1 MRIKKI
7 EAVGFKSF
15 ADREVVVMDEHITG
29 VIGPNGCGKSNI
41 VDAIRWCLGEQRAK
55 HLRGSGMSDVIFS
68 GSSTRGPAGMA
79 EVTIVFEN
87 EGDSPSSYL
96 RFAEIAVTRRLYRD
110 GTSEYL
116 INKVPCRLRD
126 INDMLTGTGV
136 SSKTA
141 YSIIEQGRV
150 GQIVTS
156 KPETRRQ
163 VIDEAAG
170 ITKFKQQKQ
179 QAEKK
184 IEQTRQNL
192 LRVTDVIGE
201 LEGRLGALKRQA
213 QKAERY
219 KRYRTELTD
228 LELWMASHR
237 FLELRA
243 TSRVLEGR
251 RVELDRQVE
260 DLRAESGAREARI
273 EVERV
278 ALRELEG
285 ALSSQQQRLYD
296 LENRIQLIEQDRRF
310 KRQEQDN
317 LRRTAD
323 SSRAEQEAVQRGL
336 AALEHELVEVQER
349 QQLLGDADGI
359 EGLAVRAEALQHE
372 LEDLNARHRAEREQL
387 DRLRG
392 DRNRTSQ
399 RSASVEATLHSRAE
413 STAEL
418 RERVVGMAV
427 DIAELERGFDS
438 DTSELDGERTELAE
452 AESRLIEL
460 RERRQLLDRDRVGLR
475 EQLRSAEVQ
484 VETGRVELMRAR
496 SRLQSLQE
504 IQTRYQACH
513 GGVQVIMDQREQLAE
528 LGAELSAQAG
538 LTWAGSE
545 SRLALGSGGG
555 EARPSPFG
563 RVHGIMADFIRAP
576 AHLEP
581 AVSALLGDRLQGVVV
596 DGPITGASGVALL
609 KRLEEG
615 RTTFL
620 PLRAGSRESY
630 EGEAGE
636 PLGWRFAEG
645 DRDAHG
651 DHGGAIEVVDLR
663 DESESADVETMPRAV
678 VVQDRGPVIR
688 PAMAPALASL
698 LGAEGVLGRLTELV
712 EIEPQQ
718 RELVDML
725 FGDTLVVDRLA
736 RALELWYRLR
746 SVIPVGT
753 PLPATLVTLEGDRIE
768 PSGVVVG
775 GSSNAI
781 DSALLQQRREIAEL
795 EQLVGE
801 LELEFA
807 GMQAR
812 RQGVAERLDEVE
824 RGRETSESEVLE
836 AEKAKVT
843 LAQQLAAGEQARER
857 VTRQLDQLLRTR
869 GELESTLDQ
878 RSGELA
884 DLEIELTDLRER
896 LPELDEASEQAEA
909 RVGALDE
916 ARSHVGNSL
925 TEAKIALASWQEQR
939 NALANTRERLG
950 KQIASERDRT
960 RRLGESAEQAD
971 TRITD
976 LEQTIATMADQHAEL
991 LDEHGRAS
999 MAKHEAVEVHDAA
1012 RLRVDELE
1020 LSIRNLRRGLED
1032 EREALQEVELGLRE
1046 LVLERQHL
1054 ETDIR
1059 DRFDAELRSLII
1071 DYHDRGLS
1079 GPAERERVKELKQV
1093 LARMGE
1099 VNLTAIAEYEEV
1111 STRFEYLTRQR
1122 DDLEDALTQLQDAID
1137 KIDATTKERFVETF
1151 HAVDEMFQKL
1161 FPRLFAGGQAKL
1173 VLTDPNDIL
1182 TTGVDILAQPPGKKV
1197 SSLELLSG
1205 GEKALTA
1212 VSLIF
1217 GIFLIKASP
1226 FCLLDEVDAPLD
1238 EANVGRFCDLV
1249 RELSQRTQ
1257 FIIITHNKRT
1267 MEIADRLYG
1276 VTMQQRGVSKLVSV
1290 NMRRAAAEAH
1300 YS

>member
-55 HLRGSGMSDVIFS
+55 HLRGSGMTDVIFS

-79 EVTIVFEN
+79 EVTITFEN
-87 EGDSPSSYL
+87 EGDSPSAYL
-96 RFAEIAVTRRLYRD
+96 RFSEIAITRRLYRD

-126 INDMLTGTGV
+126 INDMLMGTGV
-136 SSKTA
+136 SAKSA

-201 LEGRLGALKRQA
+201 LEGRIGTLKRQA

-228 LELWMASHR
+228 LELWMATHR

-243 TSRVLEGR
+243 TARVLEGR
-251 RVELDRQVE
+251 RSELERQV
-260 DLRAESGAREARI
+260 DDYRAEAGAREARI
-273 EVERV
+273 EVERIS
-278 ALRELEG
+278 LRELDG
-285 ALSSQQQRLYD
+285 ALSSAQQRLYD

-317 LRRTAD
+317 LRRSGE

-336 AALEHELVEVQER
+336 GALERELAEVVER
-349 QQLLGDADGI
+349 QHALGDADGD
-359 EGLAVRAEALQHE
+359 EGLSARAEALQHE
-372 LEDLNARHRAEREQL
+372 LDDLNVRHRAEREKL
-387 DRLRG
+387 ERSRAERG
-392 DRNRTSQ
+392 RAAQ
-399 RSASVEATLHSRAE
+399 RSASVEATMLSRAE
-413 STAEL
+413 SIAEL
-418 RERVVGMAV
+418 RERVLGIAGEV
-427 DIAELERGFDS
+427 AELERSVDGEAG
-438 DTSELDGERTELAE
+438 ELDEERRNLSDAE
-452 AESRLIEL
+452 QQLGAL
-460 RERRQLLDRDRVGLR
+460 RERRIELDRERVGLR
-475 EQLRSAEVQ
+475 EQLRSVEVE
-484 VETGRVELMRAR
+484 VETRRQELVRAR

-504 IQTRYQACH
+504 IQARYQACH
-513 GGVQVIMDQREQLAE
+513 GGVQVIMDKREQLAE
-528 LGAELSAQAG
+528 LGAELSSAAG
-538 LTWAGSE
+538 GLMA
-545 SRLALGSGGG
+545 RGGG
-555 EARPSPFG
+555 PG
-563 RVHGIMADFIRAP
+563 QGVYGILADYIRAP

-596 DGPITGASGVALL
+596 DAPLTGASGVALL

-620 PLRAGSRESY
+620 PMQVGSGRGRG
-630 EGEAGE
+630 EGEAGG
-636 PLGWRFAEG
+636 PLGWRFGEASPTE
-645 DRDAHG
+645 AATPVS
-651 DHGGAIEVVDLR
+651 AIEVVDLSPAS
-663 DESESADVETMPRAV
+663 DAATNAAGDDTSHTFGALVAD
-678 VVQDRGPVIR
+678 GS
-688 PAMAPALASL
+688 APAAARSPVAEL
-698 LGAEGVLGRLTELV
+698 LGVEGVIGRLTELV
-712 EIEPQQ
+712 DVDPQLSQ
-718 RELVDML
+718 LVELL
-725 FGDTLVVDRLA
+725 FGDTLVVDRLH

-746 SVIPVGT
+746 ESTPADR

-795 EQLVGE
+795 EQIVAA
-801 LELEFA
+801 LEQDLAEV
-807 GMQAR
+807 QAR

-824 RGRETSESEVLE
+824 RLREASEGEVLE
-836 AEKAKVT
+836 AEKTKLA

-857 VTRQLDQLLRTR
+857 VHRQLDTLVRSR
-869 GELESTLDQ
+869 GELEATLEQ
-878 RSGELA
+878 RSGELS
-884 DLEIELTDLRER
+884 DLEIELAELRER
-896 LPELDEASEQAEA
+896 LPELDEVLEQADM
-909 RVGALDE
+909 RMSALDE
-916 ARSHVGNSL
+916 AREQLSGQL
-925 TEAKIALASWQEQR
+925 TQAKVALASWQEQR
-939 NALANTRERLG
+939 NALVHTRERLA
-950 KQIASERDRT
+950 KQIHSERERA
-960 RRLGESAEQAD
+960 RRLGETAEHSLQRVAELD
-971 TRITD
+971 QTITD
-976 LEQTIATMADQHAEL
+976 MGEQHAAL
-991 LDEHGRAS
+991 LDEHARA
-999 MAKHEAVEVHDAA
+999 MTAKHEAVEVHEAA
-1012 RLRVDELE
+1012 RRRVDELE
-1020 LSIRNLRRGLED
+1020 LSIRNLRRSLED

-1046 LVLERQHL
+1046 LTLERHHL

-1059 DRFDAELRSLII
+1059 DRFDAELRTLII
-1071 DYHDRGLS
+1071 DYHDRSLS

-1111 STRFEYLTRQR
+1111 AARYEYLTRQR
-1122 DDLEDALTQLQDAID
+1122 DDLEDALAQLQDAID
-1137 KIDATTKERFVETF
+1137 KIDATTKERFAETF
-1151 HAVDEMFQKL
+1151 LAVDEMFQKL
-1161 FPRLFAGGQAKL
+1161 FPRLFAGGQARL
-1173 VLTDPNDIL
+1173 VLTDPNDLL

-1197 SSLELLSG
+1197 SNLELLSG

-1238 EANVGRFCDLV
+1238 EANVGRFCDMV
-1249 RELSQRTQ
+1249 RELSQNTQ

-1290 NMRRAAAEAH
+1290 NMRRAVTEAR